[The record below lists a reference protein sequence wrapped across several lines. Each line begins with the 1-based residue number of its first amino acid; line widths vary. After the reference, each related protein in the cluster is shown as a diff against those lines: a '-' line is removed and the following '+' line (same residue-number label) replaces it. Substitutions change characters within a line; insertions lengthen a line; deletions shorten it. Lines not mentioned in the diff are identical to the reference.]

1 MAGEAANVR
10 GPCSSCGA
18 QLATDQRYCVECGQ
32 RVGPPMALPYA
43 LPAGAGIPPEAAASR
58 WAFALPIPVQTVS
71 TFAALALGFGVVV
84 GTAISPNLAGIVA
97 APSPTVVA
105 EAPPE
110 TPPTPPVGAGG
121 GGGGSGG
128 GAAPAPPLASTTVP
142 SSGGDD
148 GGGGNGGGKKKKKK
162 KKKAPVD
169 TRTGTV
175 VRVNPVAQSY
185 TIAANNA
192 LTAIH
197 TASLPAVGD
206 QVKSPVRKLANG
218 TYTEQGA
225 RTAQGTTD
233 GATFL
238 GTVTYCADLE
248 QPSAPC
254 DGSSATD
261 HYVYTVSSP
270 GASVLVS
277 APYPAAGSPPQVGA
291 VVTVGVHIGATFQ
304 PVAPASWAPDPGGCT
319 PPYDEQHGNPAGPPV
334 TPSLTQATVTS
345 NPPAEASDLEAVVQ
359 TVCPG
364 ATPKLVLSA
373 DDIRES
379 GRDLVALDVPAGID
393 LGKLSPGEAV
403 YASLGVSAGGQL
415 SLKGITSDTG
425 AAGADDTTQGQ
436 GTLAGR

>member
-1 MAGEAANVR
+1 MPGEAANVR

-18 QLATDQRYCVECGQ
+18 QLATDQRYCIECGQ

-43 LPAGAGIPPEAAASR
+43 LPVGVTSPPGGASR
-58 WAFALPIPVQTVS
+58 WGFALPVPLQTVS

-110 TPPTPPVGAGG
+110 TPSTPSVGG
-121 GGGGSGG
+121 GGTGGGSAGPVSSAG
-128 GAAPAPPLASTTVP
+128 TTVASTTTP
-142 SSGGDD
+142 SGSGTGN
-148 GGGGNGGGKKKKKK
+148 GGGGGGGKKKKKK
-162 KKKAPVD
+162 KKPQAD

-175 VRVNPVAQSY
+175 VRVNQVAQSY
-185 TIAANNA
+185 TIASNNA

-197 TASLPAVGD
+197 AASLPAVGD
-206 QVKSPVRKLANG
+206 QVEAPVRKLANG
-218 TYTEQGA
+218 TYTEQGT
-225 RTAQGTTD
+225 RTAQGKAD
-233 GATFL
+233 GATFV

-248 QPSAPC
+248 QPNAPC
-254 DGSSATD
+254 DGSAPAD

-277 APYPAAGSPPQVGA
+277 APFPAQGSPPKVGA
-291 VVTVGVHIGATFQ
+291 VVNVGVHIGAAFQ
-304 PVAPASWAPDPGGCT
+304 PVTPASWATDPSCT
-319 PPYDEQHGNPAGPPV
+319 PAYDEQHGTPAGPAT
-334 TPSLTQATVTS
+334 TPSLTQTSVTS
-345 NPPAEASDLEAVVQ
+345 NPPADSADLEAVVQ

-364 ATPKLVLSA
+364 GSPKLLLSA

-379 GRDLVALDVPAGID
+379 ARDLAEFDVPGGID

-403 YASLGVSAGGQL
+403 YATVGIAGDGKL
-415 SLKGITSDTG
+415 SLKGITSDAG
-425 AAGADDTTQGQ
+425 AGGADDATQGQ
-436 GTLAGR
+436 GSLAGR